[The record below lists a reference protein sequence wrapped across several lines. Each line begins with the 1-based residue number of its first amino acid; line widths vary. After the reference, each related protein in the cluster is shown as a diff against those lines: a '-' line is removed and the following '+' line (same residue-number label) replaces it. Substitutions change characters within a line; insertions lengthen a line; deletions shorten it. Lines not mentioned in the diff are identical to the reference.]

1 MGSGCGSNNIN
12 GYFGTP
18 IPDKGVMYT
27 GPAIPALNICTG
39 DYLNEIEAIILQKL
53 LDFMVGKGITVPEVN
68 LEECPFI
75 QEFITC
81 CSEDKSLEKLFT
93 ILFKAICSLKTD
105 LTTLEDKIDEVLNI
119 TFNLR
124 CLTVSNPTI
133 GNVINEIIR
142 EFCLLKTRVEILE
155 TTVIDLQRQIDE
167 LSVSILTEI
176 TDLINSIVD
185 TRIGNYLLNHVFSCG
200 GNGIEKSGTGSTAKI
215 VFTGMVPP
223 HCPIPYV
230 GPLNNF
236 DNNGVG
242 INDKGYCG
250 WYICNG
256 QNNTPDMRGYTF
268 ASATTGVTGG
278 GLDSRVSPNP
288 TNYLDKLGEQKHVLV
303 TAELP
308 STGSSSGSLTLPA
321 VYEANSQ
328 IYSAGVTGDGGTY
341 RMAGGTGAATNY
353 RDLASAGGPRP
364 ASYPQYNLVAT
375 PEPSL
380 SSSQGTFEFGLVK
393 GYRPNAFWE
402 SKGAVRTVT
411 VGSTGSGSGENQP
424 HENRQPT
431 YHGVWIM
438 RFN

>member
-27 GPAIPALNICTG
+27 GPAIPALDICTG
-39 DYLNEIEAIILQKL
+39 DYLNEIEAVIFAKL
-53 LDFMVGKGITVPEVN
+53 LDFMVGKGIQVPEIN

-75 QEFITC
+75 QEFIAC
-81 CSEDKSLEKLFT
+81 CSEDKSLEKLFN

-105 LTTLEDKIDEVLNI
+105 LTSLEDKVNEVLNL

-124 CLTVSNPTI
+124 CLTVSNPSI

-167 LSVSILTEI
+167 LSVSILEELTE
-176 TDLINSIVD
+176 LINSIID

-200 GNGIEKSGTGSTAKI
+200 GFGLSKSGSGSTATLQ
-215 VFTGMVPP
+215 FNGMVPP
-223 HCPIPYV
+223 YCPIPYV
-230 GPLNNF
+230 GALSNF
-236 DNNGVG
+236 DNTGAG
-242 INDKGYCG
+242 LPEKGYCG
-250 WYICNG
+250 WFICNG
-256 QNNTPDMRGYTF
+256 LNNTPDMRGYTF

-278 GLDSRVSPNP
+278 GLDAKVSPYP
-288 TNYLDKLGEQKHVLV
+288 TNYLDKVGEQKHVLLV
-303 TAELP
+303 SELP
-308 STGSSSGSLTLPA
+308 SSGGSSSSAVTLPVVYATGTPGSGSGDLSTGSASTTGYRGLAVSSGGSNNFFFSKPLSGSANGTLEYGLTFGYRPSSYFESAGAVRTKAVSTSSSSGS
-321 VYEANSQ
+321 
-328 IYSAGVTGDGGTY
+328 G
-341 RMAGGTGAATNY
+341 
-353 RDLASAGGPRP
+353 
-364 ASYPQYNLVAT
+364 
-375 PEPSL
+375 
-380 SSSQGTFEFGLVK
+380 
-393 GYRPNAFWE
+393 
-402 SKGAVRTVT
+402 
-411 VGSTGSGSGENQP
+411 GENQP

>member
-1 MGSGCGSNNIN
+1 MGSGCGSNNNNN

-27 GPAIPALNICTG
+27 GPAIPALDICTG
-39 DYLNEIEAIILQKL
+39 DYLNEIEAIIFAKL
-53 LDFMVGKGITVPEVN
+53 LEFMEGKGIQVPEIN

-81 CSEDKSLEKLFT
+81 CSTDKSLEKLFT

-105 LTTLEDKIDEVLNI
+105 LTSLEDKVDEILNI

-142 EFCLLKTRVEILE
+142 EFCLLKTRVEVLE
-155 TTVIDLQRQIDE
+155 ATVIDLQKQIDE
-167 LSVSILTEI
+167 LSVSILEELTE
-176 TDLINSIVD
+176 LINSIID
-185 TRIGNYLLNHVFSCG
+185 TRIGNYLLNHIFSCG
-200 GNGIEKSGTGSTAKI
+200 GFGLSKTGSGATATLQ
-215 VFTGMVPP
+215 FNGMVPP
-223 HCPIPYV
+223 YCPIPYV
-230 GPLNNF
+230 GPLSNF
-236 DNNGVG
+236 DNNGIG
-242 INDKGYCG
+242 LPEKGMCG

-268 ASATTGVTGG
+268 ASATTGVTGL
-278 GLDSRVSPNP
+278 GLDSRVSSNP
-288 TNYLDKLGEQKHVLV
+288 TNYLDKVGEQKHVLT

-308 STGSSSGSLTLPA
+308 STGTSSGSLTLPV
-321 VYEANSQ
+321 VYAANAS
-328 IYSAGVTGDGGTY
+328 SSDPFGDGATNSTGATTYVNYKGLPAVPPGNTNFSFSTSPAVSVGSIKGTY
-341 RMAGGTGAATNY
+341 EYG
-353 RDLASAGGPRP
+353 LA
-364 ASYPQYNLVAT
+364 Y
-375 PEPSL
+375 
-380 SSSQGTFEFGLVK
+380 
-393 GYRPNAFWE
+393 GYRPNSFWE
-402 SKGAVRTVT
+402 SKGAVRTKT